1 MLTAKGY
8 ECQVPMAVEMAGQV
22 VTWTE
27 RRLVVHSVRQ
37 TRAGAAVLRVRV
49 AKAVAAI
56 ETFNRRGRG
65 KKRFEEEVDE
75 LRQAVDAVLERY
87 RGRGSSGLLT
97 PKTCRSGPTML
108 SGIRQRR
115 RCMKIVQ
122 RQ

>member
-1 MLTAKGY
+1 M
-8 ECQVPMAVEMAGQV
+8 QI
-22 VTWTE
+22 VTWTA

-65 KKRFEEEVDE
+65 KKRFEEVDE

-87 RGRGSSGLLT
+87 RGRDSSGLLT

-108 SGIRQRR
+108 SGSLNAGA
-115 RCMKIVQ
+115 
-122 RQ
+122 